1 MTLTMPPPKLARK
14 SKPTSTPMQK
24 PMPLLTRF
32 EKVNYSLGSTA
43 EALAFT
49 GTASFLLIFYN
60 QVRGLPAGHVGS
72 AIAAGLFVNAVFD
85 PLVGSW
91 SDRTRSRLGRRHP
104 FMIAAVLP
112 CALLFWAVFNPPN
125 WGETGQ
131 LVWLAVCYTALMQ
144 ALSLYHTPHLALG
157 GEMSNDYLE
166 RTSIMGFNTFCL
178 WLGDTI
184 AWVVSFRLFF
194 ASTPAYKNGALDPAR
209 WPAFSIS
216 FAIII
221 MLLLGYSSWSTRK
234 FIPYLPRPAENAP
247 KFGLREWLRDAGRAV
262 SNHNYVVLLVGL
274 FFLSMMVGVR
284 SGLSLY
290 TLSYYWQLS
299 NDQIGLFVI
308 GSFAGYAFAATVV
321 KRVHARFEKRWTG
334 AFAVMLYAV
343 GPALAPLLGW
353 LGVISFK
360 TAGILWIVIGL
371 GALGHVAFS
380 LMTTTVYSALAD
392 IADEN
397 ELKYGIR
404 QEGVLYSTRTFFQRV
419 DQALGTALAGWV
431 LAFIAF
437 PAKATPGA
445 VDPQVLSNLALATIL
460 STLPGLLGAAS
471 YAFLRVTRATHD
483 ATRAA
488 LDARKTDDI
497 GSELPTTA

>member
-1 MTLTMPPPKLARK
+1 MTVP
-14 SKPTSTPMQK
+14 Q
-24 PMPLLTRF
+24 LTRV

-43 EALAFT
+43 EAIAI
-49 GTASFLLIFYN
+49 TATSSFLLLFYN
-60 QVRGLPAGHVGS
+60 QVRGLPAGHVGT
-72 AIAAGLFVNAVFD
+72 ALAAGLVVNALFD

-104 FMIAAVLP
+104 FMFAAILP
-112 CALLFWAVFNPPN
+112 AALLFWAVFNPPN

-131 LVWLAVCYTALMQ
+131 LVWLALCNTMLLQ
-144 ALSLYHTPHLALG
+144 ALTLYHTPHLALG

-166 RTSIMGFNTFCL
+166 RTSIMGFNTVCL

-184 AWVVSFRLFF
+184 AWVLSFRFFF
-194 ASTPAYKNGALDPAR
+194 ASSGQYKNGALDPTR
-209 WPAFSIS
+209 WPAFSVS
-216 FAIII
+216 FGVAI
-221 MLLLGYSSWSTRK
+221 LLLLSYSSWSTRK
-234 FIPYLPRPAENAP
+234 FIPYLPRPADTTA
-247 KFGLREWLRDAGRAV
+247 KFGMTEWIRDAGRAL
-262 SNHNYVVLLVGL
+262 SNRNYVVLLVGL

-290 TLSYYWQLS
+290 TLSYFWQLT

-308 GSFAGYAFAATVV
+308 GSFCGYAFAATVV

-343 GPALAPLLGW
+343 APALAPLLGV
-353 LGVISFK
+353 LGVISHE
-360 TAGILWIVIGL
+360 TAGIMWIVMGF
-371 GALGHVAFS
+371 GALGHIAYS

-404 QEGVLYSTRTFFQRV
+404 QEGILYSTRTFFARI

-431 LAFIAF
+431 LAMIAF
-437 PAKATPGA
+437 PAKAIPGA
-445 VDPQVLSNLALATIL
+445 VDPGVLSNLALATVL
-460 STLPGLLGAAS
+460 STIPGLIAAVS
-471 YAFLRVTRATHD
+471 YSFLRVTRATHD

-488 LDARKTDDI
+488 IDLKKHTDAAGPVRNE
-497 GSELPTTA
+497 G

>member
-1 MTLTMPPPKLARK
+1 MT
-14 SKPTSTPMQK
+14 
-24 PMPLLTRF
+24 MPLLTRT

-43 EALAFT
+43 EAIAFT
-49 GTASFLLIFYN
+49 ATSSFLLIFYN
-60 QVRGLPAGHVGS
+60 QVRGLPAGHVGT
-72 AIAAGLFVNAVFD
+72 ALAAGLIVNALFD

-91 SDRTRSRLGRRHP
+91 SDRTRSRFGRRHP
-104 FMIAAVLP
+104 FMFVAILP

-131 LVWLAVCYTALMQ
+131 LIWLAVCYTTLMQ
-144 ALSLYHTPHLALG
+144 AMSLYHTPHLALG

-166 RTSIMGFNTFCL
+166 RTSIMGFNTVCL

-184 AWVVSFRLFF
+184 AWVVSFRFFF
-194 ASTPAYKNGALDPAR
+194 ASSAEFKNGALDPTR

-216 FAIII
+216 FGLLI
-221 MLLLGYSSWSTRK
+221 LLLLSYSSWSTRK
-234 FIPYLPRPAENAP
+234 FIPYLPRPADDAP
-247 KFGLREWLRDAGRAV
+247 KFGMTEWFRDAGRAL
-262 SNHNYVVLLVGL
+262 SNRNYVVLLVGL
-274 FFLSMMVGVR
+274 FFLSMMIGVR

-290 TLSYYWQLS
+290 TLSYFWQLS

-308 GSFAGYAFAATVV
+308 GSFVGYAFAATVV
-321 KRVHARFEKRWTG
+321 KRVHERFEKRWTG
-334 AFAVMLYAV
+334 AFAVALYAV
-343 GPALAPLLGW
+343 GPAIGPLLGW
-353 LGVISFK
+353 LGIISYR
-360 TAGILWIVIGL
+360 TAGIMWIVMGL
-371 GALGHVAFS
+371 GALGHIAFS

-404 QEGVLYSTRTFFQRV
+404 QEGVLYSTRTFFARI

-437 PAKATPGA
+437 PAKAVPGA
-445 VDPQVLSNLALATIL
+445 VDATVLSNLALATVL
-460 STLPGLLGAAS
+460 STIPGLFAAAS
-471 YAFLRVTRATHD
+471 YCFLRVTRETHD

-488 LDARKTDDI
+488 LDAKKAE
-497 GSELPTTA
+497 ELTGVVPAVS

>member
-1 MTLTMPPPKLARK
+1 MSMPP
-14 SKPTSTPMQK
+14 
-24 PMPLLTRF
+24 LTRV

-43 EALAFT
+43 EAIAFT
-49 GTASFLLIFYN
+49 ATSSFLLIFYN
-60 QVRGLPAGHVGS
+60 QVRGLPAGHVGT
-72 AIAAGLFVNAVFD
+72 ALAAGLIVNALFD

-91 SDRTRSRLGRRHP
+91 SDRTRSRFGRRHP
-104 FMIAAVLP
+104 FMFAAILP
-112 CALLFWAVFNPPN
+112 CAALFWAVFNPPD
-125 WGETGQ
+125 WAETGQ
-131 LVWLAVCYTALMQ
+131 LIWLAVCNTMLLQ
-144 ALSLYHTPHLALG
+144 AMTLYHTPHLALG

-166 RTSIMGFNTFCL
+166 RTSIMGFNTVCL

-184 AWVVSFRLFF
+184 AWVLSFRYFF
-194 ASTPAYKNGALDPAR
+194 ASTGQFANGALDPSR
-209 WPAFSIS
+209 WPLFSAS
-216 FAIII
+216 FAVAIFA
-221 MLLLGYSSWSTRK
+221 LLTYSSWSTRR
-234 FIPYLPRPAENAP
+234 FIPYLPQPSATTP
-247 KFGLREWLRDAGRAV
+247 GFGLREWFRDAGRAL

-274 FFLSMMVGVR
+274 FFLSMMIGVR

-290 TLSYYWQLS
+290 TLSYFWQLT

-308 GSFAGYAFAATVV
+308 GSFCSYAFAATVV

-353 LGVISFK
+353 LGIISHE
-360 TAGILWIVIGL
+360 TAGIMWIVMGF
-371 GALGHVAFS
+371 GALGHIAYS

-404 QEGVLYSTRTFFQRV
+404 QEGVLYSTRTFFARI

-431 LAFIAF
+431 LALIMF

-445 VDPQVLSNLALATIL
+445 VDPGVLSNLALATVL
-460 STLPGLLGAAS
+460 STLPGLFAAAS
-471 YAFLRVTRATHD
+471 YSFLRVTRATHD
-483 ATRAA
+483 ATRTA
-488 LDARKTDDI
+488 LDAKKQV
-497 GSELPTTA
+497 ETTGTVPVSN

>member
-1 MTLTMPPPKLARK
+1 MTMPK
-14 SKPTSTPMQK
+14 
-24 PMPLLTRF
+24 LTRT
-32 EKVNYSLGSTA
+32 EKINYSLGSTA
-43 EALAFT
+43 EAIAFT
-49 GTASFLLIFYN
+49 ATASFLLIFYN
-60 QVRGLPAGHVGS
+60 QVRGLPAGHVGT
-72 AIAAGLFVNAVFD
+72 ALAAGLFVNAVFD

-104 FMIAAVLP
+104 FMYAAIIP
-112 CALLFWAVFNPPN
+112 CGLLFWAVFNPPN

-131 LVWLAVCYTALMQ
+131 LIWLAVCYTMLMQ
-144 ALSLYHTPHLALG
+144 AMSLYHTPHLALG

-166 RTSIMGFNTFCL
+166 RTSIMGFNTVCL

-184 AWVVSFRLFF
+184 AWVVSFRFFF
-194 ASTPAYKNGALDPAR
+194 ASTPEFKNGALDPSR

-216 FAIII
+216 FGALI
-221 MLLLGYSSWSTRK
+221 LLLLAYSSWSTRK
-234 FIPYLPRPAENAP
+234 FIPYLPVPATGAP
-247 KFGLREWLRDAGRAV
+247 KFGFAEWMRDAGRALA
-262 SNHNYVVLLVGL
+262 NRNYVVLLVGL

-321 KRVHARFEKRWTG
+321 KRVHARFDKRWTG
-334 AFAVMLYAV
+334 AFAVALYAT
-343 GPALAPLLGW
+343 GPAIAPLLGW
-353 LGVISFK
+353 LGIISHE
-360 TAGILWIVIGL
+360 TVGIMWIVLAL

-397 ELKYGIR
+397 ELRYGLR

-445 VDPQVLSNLALATIL
+445 VDAGVLSDLALAIIL
-460 STLPGLLGAAS
+460 STIPGLLAAVS
-471 YAFLRVTRATHD
+471 YAFLRVTRETHA

-488 LDARKTDDI
+488 LDAKQA
-497 GSELPTTA
+497 EAAAPA

>member
-1 MTLTMPPPKLARK
+1 VTMPR
-14 SKPTSTPMQK
+14 
-24 PMPLLTRF
+24 LTRF

-43 EALAFT
+43 EALAI
-49 GTASFLLIFYN
+49 TATTSFLLLFYN
-60 QVRGLPAGHVGS
+60 QVRGLPAGHVGT
-72 AIAAGLFVNAVFD
+72 ALAAGLVVNAIFD

-104 FMIAAVLP
+104 FMFAAIIP
-112 CALLFWAVFNPPN
+112 AAFLFWAVFNPPD
-125 WGETGQ
+125 WGATGQ
-131 LVWLAVCYTALMQ
+131 LIWLAVCYTTLMQ
-144 ALSLYHTPHLALG
+144 AMSLYHTPHLALG

-166 RTSIMGFNTFCL
+166 RTSIMGFNTVCL

-184 AWVVSFRLFF
+184 AWVVSFRFFF
-194 ASTPAYKNGALDPAR
+194 ASTPEFRNGALDPAR

-216 FAIII
+216 FAVVILV
-221 MLLLGYSSWSTRK
+221 LLIYSSWSTRK
-234 FIPYLPRPAENAP
+234 FIPYLPIPADDAP
-247 KFGLREWLRDAGRAV
+247 KFGLKEWMRDAGRALA
-262 SNHNYVVLLVGL
+262 NRNYVILLIGL

-308 GSFAGYAFAATVV
+308 GSFVGYAFAATVV

-334 AFAVMLYAV
+334 AFAVALYAV
-343 GPALAPLLGW
+343 GPAIAPLLGW
-353 LGVISFK
+353 LGLISYR
-360 TAGILWIVIGL
+360 TVGIMWIVMAF
-371 GALGHVAFS
+371 GALGHIAFS

-397 ELKYGIR
+397 ELKYGLR
-404 QEGVLYSTRTFFQRV
+404 QEGVLYSTRTFFARI

-431 LAFIAF
+431 LALIAF

-445 VDPQVLSNLALATIL
+445 VDAAILSNLALATVL
-460 STLPGLLGAAS
+460 STLPGLLAAAT

-488 LDARKTDDI
+488 LDAKK
-497 GSELPTTA
+497 AAAAAAAAV